1 MLPGGD
7 WSAGFNGASATSLA
21 DAEFFERIGSELR
34 AGYQA
39 LMEEPLPERL
49 AALLRHIEGEQE
61 SAD

>member
-7 WSAGFNGASATSLA
+7 WSAGFNSSSATSLA
-21 DAEFFERIGSELR
+21 DAELFERIGSELR